1 MTILLGIFIMREDDF
16 VLLKY
21 NEKVHIMVMKNGF
34 SVMKRQQKDIELVTE
49 TDSMSFN

>member
-34 SVMKRQQKDIELVTE
+34 SDIQQAVASGDVKATKKTL
-49 TDSMSFN
+49 S

>member
-1 MTILLGIFIMREDDF
+1 MTILLGIFIMREDNF

-34 SVMKRQQKDIELVTE
+34 SVMKRQQKRH
-49 TDSMSFN
+49 